1 MQFQI
6 TEIILWPFSDESPEI
21 HSLKVGVV
29 NVVTGSSKTGK
40 SAVIPIIDYCLASS
54 KCAIPIGVI
63 RKKVSWFGI
72 RVELGGQTLLLARK
86 NPGRQDQSGEML
98 YLLGNEIAIPETIPE
113 TKGRTDARN
122 VRKSLNELAKL
133 TNLELSEDAPNRYG
147 APPGFRDLLAFCFQ
161 PQNIVANP
169 NSLFFRIDVSK
180 YRERL
185 KIVFP
190 YAIGALTTDDIA
202 GKWELHMLEPQL
214 KRLERQAEDQKQ
226 VAERW
231 RAQITAQV
239 RRARE
244 LRLVPPE
251 APLPTTAEDGIRQLK
266 EAVERS
272 ASDALPTVSSL
283 EEVSVELAKLD
294 EREKEI
300 SRQLGPL
307 RRRANELHKLRRNIG
322 GLSDSLATQRDRLQL
337 STWMLSQASD
347 SERCPICSS
356 TMDAHTSELRALVG
370 RLEALEADVEDVSLQ
385 PDTFAKELKNV
396 NEDIAKL
403 LVRLDEVRIE
413 RRELTIS
420 SDKIAALVFQSEE
433 AAKFQGSLAKSIEI
447 YEGQPGEGS
456 SLGATLA
463 ELRARV
469 LALRVKYSDE
479 AITKRQKEVLR
490 SISDDIQSFLEGLD
504 AEYPDWP
511 VSLDAQE
518 LSLKIID
525 EEGDERELWQI
536 GSGANWLSYHLSTAL
551 ALQRHFLGQQHSPVP
566 SFLVLDQPSQVYFP
580 KARFDKEAG
589 DFILGDEDIIE
600 VREIFE
606 TLRNEVAASEG
617 KLQVIVLDH
626 AREEVWEDLD
636 GVVKVDEWRGG
647 KKLVPEHWP
656 TSEAAE

>member
-6 TEIILWPFSDESPEI
+6 TEIILWPFSDAAPEI
-21 HSLKVGVV
+21 HLFKAGAV
-29 NVVTGSSKTGK
+29 NVVTGASKTGK

-54 KCAIPIGVI
+54 KCAIPVGVI
-63 RKKVSWFGI
+63 RKKVAWFGI
-72 RVELGGQTLLLARK
+72 RVDLGDQRLLLARK
-86 NPGRQDQSGEML
+86 NPGRQDQCGDML
-98 YLLGNEIAIPETIPE
+98 YLLGSEVEIPMRIPDA
-113 TKGRTDARN
+113 KGRTDARN
-122 VRKSLNELAKL
+122 VRKILNELAKI
-133 TNLELSEDAPNRYG
+133 TNLELSENAPNRYG

-214 KRLERQAEDQKQ
+214 KRLERQSEDQKQ

-244 LRLVPPE
+244 LRLIPPE
-251 APLPTTAEDGIRQLK
+251 MPLPATADDGVRQLK
-266 EAVERS
+266 GAVERS
-272 ASDALPTVSSL
+272 ASEALPTVSSL
-283 EEVSVELAKLD
+283 EEVSVVLVKLD

-307 RRRANELHKLRRNIG
+307 RRRSNELHKLRRNID
-322 GLSDSLATQRDRLQL
+322 GLNGSLAIQRDRLQL
-337 STWMLSQASD
+337 SAWMLSQALD
-347 SERCPICSS
+347 HERCPVCNSS
-356 TMDAHTSELRALVG
+356 MEAQTTELRSLVS
-370 RLEALEADVEDVSLQ
+370 RLEALEADVEDVALQ
-385 PDTFAKELKNV
+385 PDAFAKELRNI
-396 NEDIAKL
+396 NEDIERL
-403 LVRLDEVRIE
+403 LVRLEEVRIE
-413 RRELTIS
+413 RRELTVS
-420 SDKIAALVFQSEE
+420 SDKIASFIFQSEE

-447 YEGQPGEGS
+447 YEGQSDESGG
-456 SLGATLA
+456 LGAKLA
-463 ELRARV
+463 DLRARV
-469 LALRVKYSDE
+469 QALRVKYSDD
-479 AITKRQKEVLR
+479 AISRRQKEVLR
-490 SISDDIQSFLEGLD
+490 SISGDIQSLLEGLD

-525 EEGDERELWQI
+525 EENDERELWQI

-551 ALQRHFLGQQHSPVP
+551 ALQRHFLRQRHSPVP

-580 KARFDKEAG
+580 KARFDEEAG

-606 TLRNEVAASEG
+606 TLRKEVAASGG

-626 AREEVWEDLD
+626 AREEVWERLD

-656 TSEAAE
+656 VSEVAQ